1 MDLKEL
7 ESGVDPH
14 VHWYY
19 QVKKKPMF
27 AYIRHLIKDK
37 GVDTLIDLGSGSG
50 FFSDILYEEF
60 KNDLQKVWQ
69 VDIGYTEEEMAATAG
84 KPVEKCHYI
93 PKSFT
98 NSVVIMM
105 DVLEHLESDLDMLNS
120 IKQNAAGHNNY
131 YYITVPAFMSLWSPH
146 DDYLGHYRR
155 YKVDTLNAVLRKA
168 QFSIGRTYYM
178 YGLIFPLVKLVRL
191 LRKGKEAQSDMKPMG
206 AFANSLLKWANSIEL
221 PLRKSNKLAGVTCVG
236 EGRV

>member
-50 FFSDILYEEF
+50 FFSDILFEEF
-60 KNDLQKVWQ
+60 KGDLKKVWQ
-69 VDIGYTEEEMAATAG
+69 VDIGYTDAEMAATAG
-84 KPVEKCHYI
+84 QPVEKCHYI
-93 PKSFT
+93 PKSFE

-105 DVLEHLESDLDMLNS
+105 DVLEHLESDLDMLNN
-120 IKQNAAGHNNY
+120 IKENAAGDNNY

-146 DDYLGHYRR
+146 DVYLGHYRR
-155 YKVDTLNAVLRKA
+155 YKVNTLNAVLQKA
-168 QFSIGRTYYM
+168 QFTIENTYYM
-178 YGLIFPLVKLVRL
+178 YGLIFPLVRLVRI

-206 AFANSLLKWANSIEL
+206 TLANSLLKWANSIEL

-236 EGRV
+236 EGRI

>member
-27 AYIRHLIKDK
+27 AYIGQLIHER

-60 KNDLQKVWQ
+60 KGQLKKVWQ
-69 VDIGYTEEEMAATAG
+69 VDIGYTEAEMAATKG
-84 KPVEKCHYI
+84 QPVEKCHFM
-93 PKSFT
+93 PPQFE

-105 DVLEHLESDLDMLNS
+105 DVLEHLENDLSMLES
-120 IKQNAAGHNNY
+120 IKQQAAGSNNY
-131 YYITVPAFMSLWSPH
+131 YYITVPAFKSLWSPH

-155 YKVDTLNAVLRKA
+155 YKVDTLNAVLQKA
-168 QFSIGRTYYM
+168 HFTIDHTYYM
-178 YGLIFPLVKLVRL
+178 YGLIFPLVKLVRIVK
-191 LRKGKEAQSDMKPMG
+191 KGGEAKSDMGPMPPVVNG
-206 AFANSLLKWANSIEL
+206 LLKVFNSLEL
-221 PLRKSNKLAGVTCVG
+221 PFRKTNRLAGVTCVG
-236 EGRV
+236 EGRI